1 MSQKVNNKYN
11 KHKSIEEK
19 TDLFAFAKIVW
30 NGRKR
35 ILKFILIFI
44 GIGVFVAIFSQREY
58 TASTIIVPATKG
70 KSVGGSLGGL
80 AAIAGINL
88 GGMSTESGISPSLY
102 PQIINSIPF
111 QKELLKTPLTFE
123 GLDSLITYEDYYTN
137 YYTPGLLTLIKKYTI
152 GLPGLFI
159 KTIRGEPKI
168 VAQSQVSGVSQEIQ
182 RVTIDENNLIKQLGS
197 QISFSINEEDG
208 YVSLS
213 VSMPEA
219 LSAAEMTY
227 KAQQL
232 LQEYIINFKVQ
243 KSSEQLKF
251 IKDRYVEKEK
261 EFKNSQQKLAS
272 FQDENQFMNSYLAK
286 INLMVLQTN
295 NDLAFS
301 IYSELAKKLE
311 TQQIQVKEDTP
322 VFTIIKPVSLPIRKS
337 KPNRPFILFV
347 SAFIGLVT
355 GLSVVFGKLFF
366 KELKEKWNE
375 EQVV

>member
-182 RVTIDENNLIKQLGS
+182 RVTIDENKLIKQLGS